1 MARGWD
7 AFLTEQDQAHLAAG
21 WGDRVNVGLGE
32 RPAVIVVD
40 DYYAVVGLEREPIL
54 ESVKQWPSSCGLEGW
69 AAIDKSVELLAAARE
84 AELPIVYLRGY
95 EGFPSP
101 GKGPRRGG
109 KPRVK
114 SEVEKKWGNQIIAEV
129 APHDGDLVLDKIA
142 ASGFYGTPLMA
153 HLNALDVDSLIIIG
167 ETTSGCVRA
176 TVIDAASNR
185 FKVNVVEECCFD
197 RTQASHWINLFDMHH
212 KYADVVPLEEAKT
225 RIAQHA
231 AQLAMSA

>member
-1 MARGWD
+1 MTRGWD
-7 AFLTEQDQAHLAAG
+7 AFLTERDKAHLAAG
-21 WGDRVNVGLGE
+21 WGQRVPVGLGQ

-69 AAIDKSVELLAAARE
+69 AAIDKTVELLAAARA

-95 EGFPSP
+95 DGFPSP
-101 GKGPRRGG
+101 SRGPRRGG

-114 SEVEKKWGNQIIAEV
+114 SELEKTWGNQIIADV
-129 APHDGDLVLDKIA
+129 APQEGDLVLDKVGP
-142 ASGFYGTPLMA
+142 SGFYGTPLMA
-153 HLNALDVDSLIIIG
+153 HLNYLDVDSLIIVG

-212 KYADVVPLEEAKT
+212 KYADVVPLGEAKA
-225 RIAQHA
+225 RIAQHT
-231 AQLAMSA
+231 AQLAKTA